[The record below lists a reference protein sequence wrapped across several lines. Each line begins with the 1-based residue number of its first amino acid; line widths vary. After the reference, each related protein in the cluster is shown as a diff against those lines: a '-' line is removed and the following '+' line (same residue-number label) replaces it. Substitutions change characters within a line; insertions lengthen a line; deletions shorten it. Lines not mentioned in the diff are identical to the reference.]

1 MKRSRQQRVCSFCG
15 TPRDQVQRLIAG
27 PNVYVCDAC
36 VARFLAGEEARQ
48 EQQGLRCSFCGKP
61 QRQVSFLAFG
71 PQGVSICNACLDL
84 CQEILTQAHPDQ
96 C

>member
-1 MKRSRQQRVCSFCG
+1 MKRSRKPRVCSFCG
-15 TPRDQVQRLIAG
+15 TPQDQVQRLIAG

-36 VARFLAGEEARQ
+36 VARLRTSPQAPQEER
-48 EQQGLRCSFCGKP
+48 GLRCSFCGKH
-61 QRQVSFLAFG
+61 QRQVSFLAVG

-84 CQEILTQAHPDQ
+84 CQEILTQTHPHQ